1 MHILSASE
9 VQRDTKRWLG
19 DALINDIIGSNVT
32 NHEQISPTMK
42 SNWSKNLQ
50 ANHAVNKFICDW
62 QLNMFSAL
70 IYDTIYLS
78 ASNLL
83 CTINDTFSQLMFFS
97 NNDFHPLL
105 WHNYCQWCWHF
116 VVVQTYPSLLQK
128 IDPCITML
136 AIRGNLRNIEYW
148 QTALGSQTPVDAKLM
163 LFPQRILAKTFVKH
177 FFLGRNIV
185 SGVDILS
192 WWRHIHLQAMITVEN
207 GSR

>member
-1 MHILSASE
+1 M
-9 VQRDTKRWLG
+9 
-19 DALINDIIGSNVT
+19 
-32 NHEQISPTMK
+32 SPTMNKCHQPLNHIEAKTFK
-42 SNWSKNLQ
+42 S
-50 ANHAVNKFICDW
+50 NHAVNKFICDW

-97 NNDFHPLL
+97 NNALHTLL

-128 IDPCITML
+128 IVPCITML
-136 AIRGNLRNIEYW
+136 AIRGNLRTIEYW
-148 QTALGSQTPVDAKLM
+148 ETALGSQTLVAAKLM
-163 LFPQRILAKTFVKH
+163 FFPQRILAKTFVKH

>member
-1 MHILSASE
+1 M
-9 VQRDTKRWLG
+9 
-19 DALINDIIGSNVT
+19 
-32 NHEQISPTMK
+32 SPTM
-42 SNWSKNLQ
+42 
-50 ANHAVNKFICDW
+50 NKFHQPWNQIEVKTFKKMMLWISSFVTDSLTCF
-62 QLNMFSAL
+62 QLWYMTQ
-70 IYDTIYLS
+70 Y
-78 ASNLL
+78 SNLL
-83 CTINDTFSQLMFFS
+83 YHKLMFFS
-97 NNDFHPLL
+97 NNALHLLL

-163 LFPQRILAKTFVKH
+163 LFPQRILDKTFVKH